1 MPPTLT
7 TRRVATVLGAALVL
21 AVVLGATAAPR
32 AGARRAVLTC
42 NSTITT
48 STTLTADLTGCGGD
62 GVHIGASHV
71 TLNLN
76 GHLIGSNGS
85 GATAVVVNSGA
96 TNAIVEN
103 GRITGFNTAVTVQA
117 AAGKV
122 QAIRAWNNTV
132 GVVVANNADSTV
144 VTGNTLFDNIAYGIR
159 VFSGQKVQ
167 VTGNALRENTIDGVF
182 VDAAAVN
189 ATINGNK
196 AISNG
201 SSGIDIDGPG
211 AHITGNVANGNTVDG
226 ILVNDDTDTIGTNTA
241 SYNTK
246 LGIDASAGDTDA
258 GGDKATGNGTA
269 HQCRNIV
276 C

>member
-1 MPPTLT
+1 MLAGL
-7 TRRVATVLGAALVL
+7 TRRRAATVLGAALVL
-21 AVVLGATAAPR
+21 AVVLGATKAPR

-42 NSTITT
+42 GSTITS

-96 TNAIVEN
+96 TNATVEN
-103 GRITGFNTAVTVQA
+103 GRITGFNTGVVVEA
-117 AAGKV
+117 ASGKV
-122 QAIRAWNNTV
+122 QAIRAWNNSF
-132 GVVVANNADSTV
+132 GVVVQSADSSV
-144 VTGNTLFDNIAYGIR
+144 VTGNTLFDNIAQGIR

-167 VTGNALRENTIDGVF
+167 IIGNALRENTDDGVF
-182 VDAAAVN
+182 VQAAAVN
-189 ATINGNK
+189 ATISGNK

-201 SSGIDIDGPG
+201 SNGIDVDGAD
-211 AHITGNVANGNTVDG
+211 AHITGNIANGNTVDG

-258 GGDKATGNGTA
+258 GTNKATGNGTA

>member
-1 MPPTLT
+1 MPATLT
-7 TRRVATVLGAALVL
+7 RRRVAAALVAALAL
-21 AVVLGATAAPR
+21 AVVLGATRAPR

-42 NSTITT
+42 GSTITT

-62 GVHIGASHV
+62 GVRIGASHV

-85 GATAVVVNSGA
+85 GATAVVVNNGS

-103 GRITGFNTAVTVQA
+103 GRITGFNTAVSVLA
-117 AAGKV
+117 ASGKV
-122 QAIRAWNNTV
+122 QAIRAWNNSY
-132 GVVVANNADSTV
+132 GVVVQAADSTV
-144 VTGNTLFDNIAYGIR
+144 VTGNTLFDNVVDGIR

-167 VTGNALRENTIDGVF
+167 ITNNFLRENTDDGVF
-182 VDAAAVN
+182 VQAAAPS
-189 ATINGNK
+189 ATITGNK

-201 SSGIDIDGPG
+201 GAGIDVDGPS
-211 AHITGNVANGNTVDG
+211 AHVTGNVANGNTTEG
-226 ILVNDDTDTIGTNTA
+226 ILLNDDTATVGTNTA

-246 LGIDASAGDTDA
+246 LGIDASAGDTDT
-258 GGDKATGNGTA
+258 GGDKAIGNGSA
-269 HQCRNIV
+269 HQCRNVV